1 MRAAR
6 HLLWVALLSPGFGG
20 GEASTGKAQAT
31 QADRMHAR
39 AVELFRQARFSE
51 AYGRFIE
58 LANAGHPASARY
70 ALWMCE
76 QGPALFGKDWD
87 CAPYEIDDWAW
98 LATVARPSIAAGP
111 YNAPA
116 RPGRPAPR

>member
-1 MRAAR
+1 MRTMR
-6 HLLWVALLSPGFGG
+6 LLLGLALLSPEFSG

-31 QADRMHAR
+31 QTDRMHAR

-58 LANAGHPASARY
+58 LANEGHPASSRY

-87 CAPYEIDDWAW
+87 CAPHEIDDWA
-98 LATVARPSIAAGP
+98 LQAKVARPSIAAGP
-111 YNAPA
+111 YSAPI